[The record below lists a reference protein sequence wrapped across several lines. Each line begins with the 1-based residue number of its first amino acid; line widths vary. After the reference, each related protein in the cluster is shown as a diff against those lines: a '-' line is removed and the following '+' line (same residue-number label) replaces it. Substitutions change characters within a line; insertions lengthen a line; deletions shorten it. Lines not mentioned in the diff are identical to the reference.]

1 MGPDSRIPEELRK
14 TGHGENFI
22 FFEDEILTIFM
33 TKSNLSILKQH
44 KH

>member
-14 TGHGENFI
+14 TDRGEIFI
-22 FFEDEILTIFM
+22 RFEDEALIIFTI
-33 TKSNLSILKQH
+33 KNNLSILKQH